1 MLRSN
6 EYILLKNI
14 KTWNLFLIYA
24 MLHTCV
30 NKTQL
35 IRFSFYIKRKDF
47 YIISSHENS
56 HRVKKE
62 AVMYVLYG
70 LEEARLY
77 V

>member
-1 MLRSN
+1 MLRCTMN
-6 EYILLKNI
+6 AKYV
-14 KTWNLFLIYA
+14 T
-24 MLHTCV
+24 LHTYV